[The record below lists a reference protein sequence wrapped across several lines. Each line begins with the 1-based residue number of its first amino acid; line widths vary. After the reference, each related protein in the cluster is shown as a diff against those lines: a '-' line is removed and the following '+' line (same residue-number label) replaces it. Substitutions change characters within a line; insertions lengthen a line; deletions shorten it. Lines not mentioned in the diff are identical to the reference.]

1 MNKSVIKVTIIGDSI
16 SQGLGK
22 KKINYCES
30 LKNKIE
36 NLTGVICNLEN
47 LAVTGK
53 TIIYANEIIED
64 IIKVIRILY
73 FFLWAV

>member
-53 TIIYANEIIED
+53 Q
-64 IIKVIRILY
+64 
-73 FFLWAV
+73 

>member
-36 NLTGVICNLEN
+36 NLTGVILNIEN
-47 LAVTGK
+47 LALTGK
-53 TIIYANEIIED
+53 TIKYDNKII
-64 IIKVIRILY
+64 
-73 FFLWAV
+73 